1 MICTSMCNRLW
12 AKNPKHIGHAQVA
25 VPPSNPIVPSGW
37 VRNSILFVK
46 KTDKK
51 IKFVQKHNR
60 VTTAKL
66 QMAHVSVNKPVRKSE

>member
-12 AKNPKHIGHAQVA
+12 AKNPKHIGHAQDTVR
-25 VPPSNPIVPSGW
+25 PSNPIVASGW
-37 VRNSILFVK
+37 VRNSILFIK

-60 VTTAKL
+60 VTTTKL
-66 QMAHVSVNKPVRKSE
+66 QMVHVRVNKHVRKSE